1 MHADALAAEQVEAL
15 VAIILRDFPS
25 TQAIYLFGSYAQGM
39 QHAGSDVDVAV
50 LLPVREARVA
60 GDLRLSDTALAL
72 SKHVRRDVDLVNL
85 RLVSTV
91 FQNQIIHSGKLIY
104 SGDEPARREFEML
117 TLSFY
122 MKLNEERA
130 DILRQFRETR
140 RAYDV

>member
-1 MHADALAAEQVEAL
+1 MDALSDEQIATLFE
-15 VAIILRDFPS
+15 IIRRDFPS
-25 TQAIYLFGSYAQGM
+25 TQAIYLFGSYAHGT
-39 QHAGSDVDVAV
+39 QHAESDVDVAV

-72 SKHVRRDVDLVNL
+72 SRHARRDVDLVNL

-91 FQNQIIHSGKLIY
+91 FQNQIIHTGRLIY